1 MTKVFKPILTF
12 EYIAMLKIKRLTRSN
27 GKISVFRFAFGAST
41 YVNSEQL
48 LHATREIITV

>member
-41 YVNSEQL
+41 YV
-48 LHATREIITV
+48 